1 MAPPSKKPAKVSGN
15 TSAVVQAVPPEYFNF
30 KTLKLDFQSN
40 TNRSVD
46 STGAKTT
53 KGKANTPLDYVVQL
67 QDDLKTLNYLSSKAK
82 SDGVY
87 TAAVKRAVLR
97 FQRHAKRTYR
107 MKGGNPADEKSPPFK
122 GSVDGVCDHATAQEI
137 HRWTTNGFV
146 LPLGRFKVAA
156 LSGNSV
162 GPGGSTAKLREDA
175 AKQWD
180 AVVKAITAAGGLVGG
195 TSASPYGDC
204 LRGLKSLSGG
214 TKVGASS
221 TSLHHAG
228 RAVDINQDLAS
239 RGKKQK
245 LFIETDPPGAV
256 AAGGTF
262 WRVWCRVGT
271 GQGVAKKKGE
281 LKCFDFGASR
291 VGKDPNYKNP
301 AGNYLDLTAL
311 IISGSK
317 FQRIRAQKGFPKAP
331 DKAEWW
337 HFAFLED
344 VQETFLD
351 EVELIGH
358 SEDDLVAKGWTAKKM
373 DLKPG

>member
-1 MAPPSKKPAKVSGN
+1 MAASKKAQVSGN
-15 TSAVVQAVPPEYFNF
+15 ANAVVQAFPPEYFNS
-30 KTLKLDFQSN
+30 KSLKLDFQSN

-46 STGAKTT
+46 TTGAKTT
-53 KGKANTPLDYVVQL
+53 KTKANTPLDYVVQL
-67 QDDLKTLNYLSSKAK
+67 QDDLKSLKYLSSSAK

-107 MKGGNPADEKSPPFK
+107 MNGSGPADEKSPPFK
-122 GSVDGVCDHATAQEI
+122 GNVDGVCDQATAKEI
-137 HRWTTNGFV
+137 QRWKSKSFV
-146 LPLGRFKVAA
+146 LPLGRFKTVA

-162 GPGGSTAKLREDA
+162 GPAGSTAKLREDA

-204 LRGLKSLSGG
+204 LRGLKSLKAG

-239 RGKKQK
+239 RGKKQR
-245 LFIETDPPGAV
+245 LFIETDPPGQV
-256 AAGGTF
+256 ATGGTV
-262 WRVWCRVGT
+262 WRVWCKVGA
-271 GQGVAKKKGE
+271 GQGVAKKKGD

-311 IISGSK
+311 IMSTSK
-317 FQRIRAQKGFPKAP
+317 FQRIHAQKGFPASP

-358 SEDDLVAKGWTAKKM
+358 SEDDLLAKGWTAKKM